1 VRAGGF
7 VAYACIEEYN
17 YTITPQEAGSADQ
30 QALDKAAVLAEALP
44 YIRQFSGKTVV
55 IKYGGAAMA
64 AADLKDAVMQDI
76 ALMKYVG
83 MHPIVVHGGGPE
95 VSQMARKMGIEPQFV
110 DGLRVTD
117 AATMTIAQ
125 MVLVGKTNREIVTHL
140 CAHGVKAVGLSGQD
154 AGLIRA
160 VRHLHRSAETG
171 EMVDLGFVGDVAAVD
186 TEVLTTLTT
195 AGFVPVIAPIGAGPG
210 GQPYNINAD
219 TVAGAIAAALKAEKL
234 VLLTDV
240 EGVRADKDDPSSVM
254 SRVTAQEVH
263 AWIARGKLEGGMI
276 PKLQCCLTALEGG
289 VNRVHIIDGR
299 VPHSLL
305 LEIFTDEGVGTMV
318 IK

>member
-1 VRAGGF
+1 M
-7 VAYACIEEYN
+7 
-17 YTITPQEAGSADQ
+17 
-30 QALDKAAVLAEALP
+30 ALAKAAVLAEALP

-64 AADLKDAVMQDI
+64 AADLKAAVMQDI

-95 VSQMARKMGIEPQFV
+95 VSSMAKQMGIEPQFV

-117 AATMTIAQ
+117 AATMAIAQ

-140 CAHGVKAVGLSGQD
+140 GAQGVKAVGLSGQD
-154 AGLIRA
+154 GGLIRA
-160 VRHLHRSAETG
+160 VPHVHRSVQTG
-171 EMVDLGFVGDVAAVD
+171 EEVDLGFVGDVAAVD
-186 TEVLTTLTT
+186 TAVLETLTA
-195 AGFVPVIAPIGAGPG
+195 AGYVPVIAPIGLGPG

-240 EGVRADKDDPSSVM
+240 EGVRADKDDPRSVL
-254 SRVTAQEVH
+254 SRVTAQEVQS
-263 AWIARGKLEGGMI
+263 WIARGRLEGGMI
-276 PKLQCCLTALEGG
+276 PKLQCCVTALEGG

-305 LEIFTDEGVGTMV
+305 LEVFTDDGVGTMV

>member
-1 VRAGGF
+1 M
-7 VAYACIEEYN
+7 N
-17 YTITPQEAGSADQ
+17 Q
-30 QALDKAAVLAEALP
+30 QVIDKAAVLAEALP

-83 MHPIVVHGGGPE
+83 MNPIVVHGGGPE
-95 VSQMARKMGIEPQFV
+95 VSAMSKQMGLESKFV

-117 AATMTIAQ
+117 AATVAIAQ

-140 CAHGVKAVGLSGQD
+140 VEQGIKAVGLSGQD
-154 AGLIRA
+154 GGLIRA
-160 VRHLHRSAETG
+160 TKHLHLSAKTG
-171 EMVDLGFVGDVAAVD
+171 EMVDLGFVGDVASIDVS
-186 TEVLTTLTT
+186 VLETLTR
-195 AGFVPVIAPIGAGPG
+195 AGFVPVIAPIGLGPG

-219 TVAGAIAAALKAEKL
+219 TVAGAVASALNAEKL

-240 EGVRADKDDPSSVM
+240 EGVRADKDDPSSLLTRITV
-254 SRVTAQEVH
+254 QEVES
-263 AWIARGKLEGGMI
+263 WMVQGKLEGGMI
-276 PKLQCCLTALEGG
+276 PKLECCLTALAGG

-305 LEIFTDEGVGTMV
+305 LEIFTNRGVGTMV

>member
-1 VRAGGF
+1 M
-7 VAYACIEEYN
+7 
-17 YTITPQEAGSADQ
+17 DQ

-44 YIRQFSGKTVV
+44 YIREFSGKTVV

-64 AADLKDAVMQDI
+64 AADLKAAVMQDI

-95 VSQMARKMGIEPQFV
+95 VSELARRMGIEPQFV

-117 AATMTIAQ
+117 AATMEIAQ

-140 CAHGVKAVGLSGQD
+140 CAQGVKAVGLSGQD

-160 VRHLHRSAETG
+160 ARHLHRSRETG

-195 AGFVPVIAPIGAGPG
+195 AGYVPVIAPIGVGPG

-219 TVAGAIAAALKAEKL
+219 TVAGAIAAAMKAEKL

-240 EGVRADKDDPSSVM
+240 EGVRADKDDPSSLL
-254 SRVTAQEVH
+254 SRVTAQEVKS
-263 AWIARGKLEGGMI
+263 WIARGRLQGGMI

-289 VNRVHIIDGR
+289 VNRVHIID
-299 VPHSLL
+299 V
-305 LEIFTDEGVGTMV
+305 
-318 IK
+318 

>member
-1 VRAGGF
+1 M
-7 VAYACIEEYN
+7 
-17 YTITPQEAGSADQ
+17 
-30 QALDKAAVLAEALP
+30 ALDKAAVLAEALP

-64 AADLKDAVMQDI
+64 AADLKAAVMQDI

-95 VSQMARKMGIEPQFV
+95 VSGMAKQMGIEPRFV

-117 AATMTIAQ
+117 AATMAIAQ

-140 CAHGVKAVGLSGQD
+140 VEQGVKAVGLSGQD
-154 AGLIRA
+154 GGLIRA
-160 VRHLHRSAETG
+160 VRHLHRSRTG

-186 TEVLTTLTT
+186 TAVLETLTA
-195 AGFVPVIAPIGAGPG
+195 AGYVPVIAPIGLGPG

-240 EGVRADKDDPSSVM
+240 EGVRADKDDPGSLL
-254 SRVTAQEVH
+254 SRVTAQEVQG
-263 AWIARGKLEGGMI
+263 WIARGKLEGGMI
-276 PKLQCCLTALEGG
+276 PKLQCCITALEGG

>member
-1 VRAGGF
+1 M
-7 VAYACIEEYN
+7 
-17 YTITPQEAGSADQ
+17 DQ

-44 YIRQFSGKTVV
+44 YIREFSGKTVV

-64 AADLKDAVMQDI
+64 AADLKAAVMQDI

-95 VSQMARKMGIEPQFV
+95 VSELARRMGIEPQFV

-117 AATMTIAQ
+117 AATMEIAQ

-140 CAHGVKAVGLSGQD
+140 CAQGVKAVGLSGQD

-160 VRHLHRSAETG
+160 ARHLHRSRETG

-195 AGFVPVIAPIGAGPG
+195 AGYVPVIAPIGVGPG

-219 TVAGAIAAALKAEKL
+219 TVAGAIAAAMKAEKL

-240 EGVRADKDDPSSVM
+240 EGVRADKDDPSSLL
-254 SRVTAQEVH
+254 SRVTAQEVKS
-263 AWIARGKLEGGMI
+263 WIARGRLQGGMI

-318 IK
+318 VK